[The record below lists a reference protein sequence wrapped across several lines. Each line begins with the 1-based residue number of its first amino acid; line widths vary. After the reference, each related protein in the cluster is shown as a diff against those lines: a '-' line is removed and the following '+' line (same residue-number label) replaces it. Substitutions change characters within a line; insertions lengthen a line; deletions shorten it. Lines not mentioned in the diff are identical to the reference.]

1 MKKLANNDEMKAKGN
16 DGMASTQVMLRVAD
30 ILNQRG
36 SIEDVEPALRASVAH
51 ELDMYMNPRKN
62 TVQIVSGGADS
73 QTTKDVG
80 TVSDL
85 VPQAPVA
92 SAQPASTEPK
102 EAPIN
107 GSATAQ

>member
-1 MKKLANNDEMKAKGN
+1 MKKLATNDEMKAKGN

-36 SIEDVEPALRASVAH
+36 SIEDVEPALRAAVAH

-62 TVQIVSGGADS
+62 TVRIVTGDADS

-80 TVSDL
+80 TVPKL
-85 VPQAPVA
+85 EPQTPVA
-92 SAQPASTEPK
+92 PAQTAATEPK
-102 EAPIN
+102 EAPTN
-107 GSATAQ
+107 GSATA

>member
-1 MKKLANNDEMKAKGN
+1 MATNDEMKAKGN

-30 ILNQRG
+30 MLNLRG
-36 SIEDVEPALRASVAH
+36 SIEDVEPALRAAVAH

-80 TVSDL
+80 TVPEL

-92 SAQPASTEPK
+92 PAQPANAEPK
-102 EAPIN
+102 EELTN
-107 GSATAQ
+107 GSAAAQ

>member
-1 MKKLANNDEMKAKGN
+1 MATNDEMKAKGN

-30 ILNQRG
+30 MLNQRG
-36 SIEDVEPALRASVAH
+36 SIEDVEPALRAAVAH

-80 TVSDL
+80 TVSEL

-92 SAQPASTEPK
+92 PAQPANAEPK
-102 EAPIN
+102 EELTN

>member
-1 MKKLANNDEMKAKGN
+1 MATNDEMKAKGN

-30 ILNQRG
+30 MLNQRG
-36 SIEDVEPALRASVAH
+36 SIEDVEPALRAAVAH

-80 TVSDL
+80 TVPKL
-85 VPQAPVA
+85 EPQTPVA
-92 SAQPASTEPK
+92 PAQPAATEPK
-102 EAPIN
+102 EAPTN
-107 GSATAQ
+107 GSTAAQ